1 MYFRPERSPG
11 AQPGERSAEMARR
24 PPALRFTVGE
34 RVRCR
39 VSQSEWAPGCVVQL
53 WYREP
58 DWPEGQQAPYQVELD
73 DGGLIFA
80 PFDRDELIRAE
91 ATFEELRYAE
101 AREDAQASARYRE
114 DIAARFTRKHPALYE
129 PAELA
134 RFLTPAL
141 KEARAWLG
149 LGLELGLGLGLR

>member
-1 MYFRPERSPG
+1 MFVAVRVLSPQALSWRSLPKMTG
-11 AQPGERSAEMARR
+11 RA
-24 PPALRFTVGE
+24 PALRFTVGE

-58 DWPEGQQAPYQVELD
+58 DWREGQQAPYQVELD

-114 DIAARFTRKHPALYE
+114 DIAARFTRKHAALYE

-134 RFLTPAL
+134 RFLNPAL

-149 LGLELGLGLGLR
+149 SGFELGLG